1 MTRSL
6 DNINLEYEA
15 LSYVWGES
23 TNEHFIYI
31 KSQRTPITDN
41 LWQALKALRFLDEER
56 VLWVDALC
64 IDQSNEEERS
74 KQVSHMYSIY
84 TEAVSVEIWL
94 NDSFHNVELA
104 LQFFQ
109 ELTRN
114 DLDTGIL
121 HSYVSPGLLKDDFD
135 EHKL

>member
-1 MTRSL
+1 M
-6 DNINLEYEA
+6 
-15 LSYVWGES
+15 
-23 TNEHFIYI
+23 
-31 KSQRTPITDN
+31 
-41 LWQALKALRFLDEER
+41 
-56 VLWVDALC
+56 LWVDALC